1 MPLDVRTPPVA
12 VDLVIE
18 LIDRP
23 EPSLVL
29 VARRFAP
36 LGWALP
42 GGFVEIGETL
52 TAAACR
58 EAREETG
65 LDVSLVALL
74 GCYSDPA
81 RDPRGQTVSVVY
93 VAHATGL
100 PQGGDD
106 AREAAVFTP
115 ASLPELAFDHARIL
129 SDYFE
134 FYRLGHP
141 VPLR

>member
-18 LIDRP
+18 LDRP
-23 EPSLVL
+23 AGA
-29 VARRFAP
+29 VAGAGGAPFSP
-36 LGWALP
+36 LGSALP

-58 EAREETG
+58 EAREGTG

-81 RDPRGQTVSVVY
+81 RDPRWTDRER
-93 VAHATGL
+93 GL
-100 PQGGDD
+100 CGSCHGPV
-106 AREAAVFTP
+106 RRAA
-115 ASLPELAFDHARIL
+115 
-129 SDYFE
+129 
-134 FYRLGHP
+134 
-141 VPLR
+141 